1 MLLLSGINLSEL
13 MAMPKEFDSERMKA
27 TTLDKLKVE
36 YLDNVKAM
44 KLEKSKENVKAIE
57 LEK

>member
-1 MLLLSGINLSEL
+1 MLSLSGINFSQLR
-13 MAMPKEFDSERMKA
+13 AMSKEFDSGRKKA
-27 TTLDKLKVE
+27 TRLEKLKVE

-44 KLEKSKENVKAIE
+44 KLEKLKEIVKANE